1 MLAMGGTLE
10 REYLHHDLR
19 GGARRLPV
27 SRAITTEQSGEGG
40 RVVQSYISYHLQL
53 LQH

>member
-27 SRAITTEQSGEGG
+27 SRAITAEQ
-40 RVVQSYISYHLQL
+40 YISYHLQL